1 MSLDLLVYIFIGCV
15 IYFFVLLNE
24 GLVTNLRDFIC
35 IFKNYSMILG
45 VTGDRV
51 GLAIT
56 QSLTLTGLLQWGVRQ
71 RKY

>member
-1 MSLDLLVYIFIGCV
+1 MKIWIFGVHVCTLKCFLVFI
-15 IYFFVLLNE
+15 
-24 GLVTNLRDFIC
+24 
-35 IFKNYSMILG
+35 SG

-71 RKY
+71 RKYPTMFFQSKLNTKKYSHYLEFA

>member
-1 MSLDLLVYIFIGCV
+1 MNFS
-15 IYFFVLLNE
+15 
-24 GLVTNLRDFIC
+24 
-35 IFKNYSMILG
+35 G

-71 RKY
+71 RKYQNKSVDYSNIYKLHSVKSY